1 MDKGDE
7 RRKQL
12 LQVALDIFIEKG
24 YYGTSTR
31 EIARRAGV
39 SSGLLFHYFSNK
51 ESICL
56 ELVKIGV
63 EEMKID
69 TQTAMEAPYEY
80 LFQTMK
86 NVFEQLEGNPFFG
99 KMFVFMDNVQHT
111 AVNDQDIE
119 LLLESTDICKQ
130 WIPIILE
137 GQRRGEFRE
146 GNPHALCVAVFG
158 AIQGIAQEKVRIPDT
173 PLPKMDWLMDM
184 IANRTKQ
191 HNAFILQG
199 RKNIENIT

>member
-7 RRKQL
+7 RKKQL
-12 LQVALDIFIEKG
+12 LQVALDVFIEKG

-51 ESICL
+51 DSIYL

-69 TQTAMEAPYEY
+69 TEIAMGAPYEY
-80 LFQTMK
+80 LFQTIK
-86 NVFEQLEGNPFFG
+86 KVFEQIESNPSFG

-111 AVNDQDIE
+111 VVNEKDITS
-119 LLLESTDICKQ
+119 LLESADICKQ

-137 GQRRGEFRE
+137 GQQRGEFRE
-146 GNPHALCVAVFG
+146 GNPHSLCVAVFG
-158 AIQGIAQEKVRIPDT
+158 AIQGIAQEKVRIPST
-173 PLPKMDWLMDM
+173 PLPKTDWLMDV
-184 IANRTKQ
+184 IVNRTK
-191 HNAFILQG
+191 
-199 RKNIENIT
+199 

>member
-7 RRKQL
+7 RKKQL
-12 LQVALDIFIEKG
+12 LRVALDVFIEKG

-51 ESICL
+51 DSIYL
-56 ELVKIGV
+56 ALVKIGA

-69 TQTAMEAPYEY
+69 TEKAMNAPCEY
-80 LFQTMK
+80 LFQTIK
-86 NVFEQLEGNPFFG
+86 NTFEQLEDNPSFG
-99 KMFVFMDNVQHT
+99 KMFVFMDHVQHT
-111 AVNDQDIE
+111 AVNEKEIT

-146 GNPHALCVAVFG
+146 GNPHSLCVAVFG
-158 AIQGIAQEKVRIPDT
+158 AIQGIAQEKVRIPNT
-173 PLPKMDWLMDM
+173 PLPKTDWLMDM
-184 IANRTKQ
+184 MK
-191 HNAFILQG
+191 
-199 RKNIENIT
+199 

>member
-7 RRKQL
+7 RKKQL
-12 LQVALDIFIEKG
+12 LQFALDVFIEKG

-51 ESICL
+51 ESIYL

-69 TQTAMEAPYEY
+69 TEIAMEAPCEY

-86 NVFEQLEGNPFFG
+86 NVFEQLESNPSFG
-99 KMFVFMDNVQHT
+99 KMFVFMDNVQYT
-111 AVNDQDIE
+111 IVNDKEIE
-119 LLLESTDICKQ
+119 LLLKSIDICRQ
-130 WIPIILE
+130 WIPVILE
-137 GQRRGEFRE
+137 GQRRGEFRA
-146 GNPHALCVAVFG
+146 GNSHSLCVAIFG
-158 AIQGIAQEKVRIPDT
+158 AIQGIAQEKVRIPNT
-173 PLPKMDWLMDM
+173 PLPKIDWLMDM
-184 IANRTKQ
+184 IVNRPQ
-191 HNAFILQG
+191 
-199 RKNIENIT
+199 

>member
-7 RRKQL
+7 RKKQL
-12 LQVALDIFIEKG
+12 LRVALDVFIEKG

-51 ESICL
+51 DSIYL

-69 TQTAMEAPYEY
+69 SEIAMDAPCEY
-80 LFQTMK
+80 LFQTIK
-86 NVFEQLEGNPFFG
+86 NVFEQIESNPSFG

-111 AVNDQDIE
+111 VVNEKEITS
-119 LLLESTDICKQ
+119 L
-130 WIPIILE
+130 LE
-137 GQRRGEFRE
+137 GQQRGEFRE
-146 GNPHALCVAVFG
+146 GNPHSLCVAVFG
-158 AIQGIAQEKVRIPDT
+158 AIQGIAQEKVRIPST
-173 PLPKMDWLMDM
+173 PLPKTDWLMDM
-184 IANRTKQ
+184 IVNCTK
-191 HNAFILQG
+191 
-199 RKNIENIT
+199 

>member
-1 MDKGDE
+1 MVKGDE
-7 RRKQL
+7 RKKQL
-12 LQVALDIFIEKG
+12 LRVALDVFIEKG

-31 EIARRAGV
+31 EIARKAGV

-51 ESICL
+51 DSIYL

-69 TQTAMEAPYEY
+69 TEIAMGAPCKY

-86 NVFEQLEGNPFFG
+86 NVFNQLESNPSFG

-111 AVNDQDIE
+111 VVNEKDITS
-119 LLLESTDICKQ
+119 LLESADICKQ

-137 GQRRGEFRE
+137 GQQRGEFRE
-146 GNPHALCVAVFG
+146 RNPHSLCVAVFG
-158 AIQGIAQEKVRIPDT
+158 AIQGIAQEKVRIPNT
-173 PLPKMDWLMDM
+173 PLPKIDWLMDM
-184 IANRTKQ
+184 IVSRTK
-191 HNAFILQG
+191 
-199 RKNIENIT
+199 

>member
-7 RRKQL
+7 RKKQL
-12 LQVALDIFIEKG
+12 LQVALDVFIEKG

-51 ESICL
+51 ESIYL

-69 TQTAMEAPYEY
+69 TETAMEAPCEY

-86 NVFEQLEGNPFFG
+86 HVFEQLESNPTFG
-99 KMFVFMDNVQHT
+99 KMFVFMDNVQYT
-111 AVNDQDIE
+111 TVNDKKIE
-119 LLLESTDICKQ
+119 LLLKSIDICRQ
-130 WIPIILE
+130 WIPVISE
-137 GQRRGEFRE
+137 GQRRGEFRA
-146 GNPHALCVAVFG
+146 GSSHSLCVAVFG
-158 AIQGIAQEKVRIPDT
+158 AIQGIAQEKVRIPNT
-173 PLPKMDWLMDM
+173 PLPKIDWLMDM
-184 IANRTKQ
+184 IVNSAK
-191 HNAFILQG
+191 
-199 RKNIENIT
+199 

>member
-7 RRKQL
+7 RKKQL
-12 LQVALDIFIEKG
+12 LRVALDVFIEKG

-51 ESICL
+51 DSIYL

-63 EEMKID
+63 EEMRID
-69 TQTAMEAPYEY
+69 TEIAMSAPCEY
-80 LFQTMK
+80 LFQTIK
-86 NVFEQLEGNPFFG
+86 NTFEQLENNLFFG
-99 KMFVFMDNVQHT
+99 KMFVFMDKVQHT
-111 AVNDQDIE
+111 AVNEKEIAF
-119 LLLESTDICKQ
+119 LLESTDICKQ

-146 GNPHALCVAVFG
+146 GNPHSLCVAVFG
-158 AIQGIAQEKVRIPDT
+158 AIQGIAQEKVRIPNT
-173 PLPKMDWLMDM
+173 PLPKTDWLMDM
-184 IANRTKQ
+184 IVSHIK
-191 HNAFILQG
+191 
-199 RKNIENIT
+199 

>member
-7 RRKQL
+7 RKKQL
-12 LQVALDIFIEKG
+12 LRVALDVFIEKG

-51 ESICL
+51 ESIYL
-56 ELVKIGV
+56 ELVNIGV
-63 EEMKID
+63 EEMKINMEI
-69 TQTAMEAPYEY
+69 AMNAPCEY

-86 NVFEQLEGNPFFG
+86 NIFEQLESNPFFG

-111 AVNDQDIE
+111 TVNDKEIE
-119 LLLESTDICKQ
+119 LLLESADICKQ

-137 GQRRGEFRE
+137 GQRRGEFRD
-146 GNPHALCVAVFG
+146 GNPHSLCVAVFG
-158 AIQGIAQEKVRIPDT
+158 AIQGIAQEKVRIPNT
-173 PLPKMDWLMDM
+173 PLPKIDWLMDM
-184 IANRTKQ
+184 IVNSTK
-191 HNAFILQG
+191 
-199 RKNIENIT
+199 